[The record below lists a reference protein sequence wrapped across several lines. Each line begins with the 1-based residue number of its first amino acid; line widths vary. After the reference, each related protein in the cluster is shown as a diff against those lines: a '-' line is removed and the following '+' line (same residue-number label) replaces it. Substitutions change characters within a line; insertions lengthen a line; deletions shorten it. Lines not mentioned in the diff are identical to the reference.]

1 MILNKEKFNLKSR
14 SSVHCKRE
22 EREFTMTKAV
32 NETLIERRKPRGPR
46 DERERERLS
55 ETLIERR
62 EERYREVKKRE
73 REREQEKCFW
83 NSTNKVVASPQ
94 LSLSLKKLEEKNIY

>member
-1 MILNKEKFNLKSR
+1 
-14 SSVHCKRE
+14 
-22 EREFTMTKAV
+22 MTKAV

-73 REREQEKCFW
+73 RERAREVFLEFHQQSC
-83 NSTNKVVASPQ
+83 
-94 LSLSLKKLEEKNIY
+94 SLATTPTLTKKN

>member
-1 MILNKEKFNLKSR
+1 
-14 SSVHCKRE
+14 
-22 EREFTMTKAV
+22 MTKAV

-73 REREQEKCFW
+73 REKECKRSVFGIPP
-83 NSTNKVVASPQ
+83 T
-94 LSLSLKKLEEKNIY
+94 KL

>member
-1 MILNKEKFNLKSR
+1 
-14 SSVHCKRE
+14 
-22 EREFTMTKAV
+22 MTKAV
-32 NETLIERRKPRGPR
+32 NETLIERRKPRDAR

-73 REREQEKCFW
+73 RERERECMRSVFGIPP
-83 NSTNKVVASPQ
+83 T
-94 LSLSLKKLEEKNIY
+94 KL

>member
-1 MILNKEKFNLKSR
+1 
-14 SSVHCKRE
+14 
-22 EREFTMTKAV
+22 MTKAV

-73 REREQEKCFW
+73 RERERERESERSVFGIPP
-83 NSTNKVVASPQ
+83 T
-94 LSLSLKKLEEKNIY
+94 KL

>member
-14 SSVHCKRE
+14 SSVHCKRD

-46 DERERERLS
+46 DERERERAFVWDFDW
-55 ETLIERR
+55 EKRR
-62 EERYREVKKRE
+62 KIPRGQEKRE
-73 REREQEKCFW
+73 RESKRSVFGIPP
-83 NSTNKVVASPQ
+83 T
-94 LSLSLKKLEEKNIY
+94 KL